1 MNENPNIQ
9 TLTQLH
15 KAAKMGMDS
24 ISFVSEKVCDKEFQ
38 NNLSF
43 QYTQY
48 GQILDQ
54 ANKLFENYGEIP
66 DENTAKDKIMGWTGI
81 QMNTLS
87 DKSTSH
93 LADMLIQGSSM
104 GIIEGTKLLNHSTNL
119 DEDVSNLLSTFVSMQ
134 QNNVEQLKK
143 FL

>member
-1 MNENPNIQ
+1 MV
-9 TLTQLH
+9 
-15 KAAKMGMDS
+15 K
-24 ISFVSEKVCDKEFQ
+24 F
-38 NNLSF
+38 
-43 QYTQY
+43 
-48 GQILDQ
+48 
-54 ANKLFENYGEIP
+54 P